1 MTAKLLTALRRQID
15 SQRRLVLLVGASGC
29 GKTSLLRAG
38 AEPLLK
44 REGGFDGLQA
54 LAVSYCDLA
63 GCHGG
68 DVLLQL
74 AAALTNW
81 AIDGRRSEEHTSEL
95 QSLMR
100 LSYAVFCLKKKK
112 HT

>member
-81 AIDGRRSEEHTSEL
+81 AIDGRSVFAPGPVADLAAMLRQQPEIGQAHT
-95 QSLMR
+95 
-100 LSYAVFCLKKKK
+100 
-112 HT
+112 

>member
-15 SQRRLVLLVGASGC
+15 SQRRFVLLVGASGC

-63 GCHGG
+63 GCHGR

-74 AAALTNW
+74 AAALPNW
-81 AIDGRRSEEHTSEL
+81 AIDGRS
-95 QSLMR
+95 
-100 LSYAVFCLKKKK
+100 VFPPGPVVDLTAMLRTKPRQER
-112 HT
+112 TGAR